1 MSLRSCK
8 NIIGVLII
16 LSFFKCT
23 NHSTPPA
30 SEVSTDAGNTTHP
43 TAAGKSLA
51 DTVTLHISNGSLS
64 PDYQFVKEWV
74 LTEKEAV
81 YRETVGEEPERV
93 SRKKMEPQFWEQL
106 RNFDPNAPFDKI
118 ENQIDGADEKWLIFH
133 SGGKQHRFPAEVFD
147 SKVSAIE
154 RFSDPEP

>member
-1 MSLRSCK
+1 MHYK
-8 NIIGVLII
+8 QIII
-16 LSFFKCT
+16 LILYTAGATNCTTKPDPKPGSTNSPAFQETVHAASFKQL
-23 NHSTPPA
+23 
-30 SEVSTDAGNTTHP
+30 
-43 TAAGKSLA
+43 LA

-64 PDYQFVKEWV
+64 PDYQFSKEWV

-93 SRKKMEPQFWEQL
+93 SRKKMDMQFWEQL
-106 RNFDPNAPFDKI
+106 RTFDANTPFDKT
-118 ENQIDGADEKWLIFH
+118 ENQLDGADDTWLIFH